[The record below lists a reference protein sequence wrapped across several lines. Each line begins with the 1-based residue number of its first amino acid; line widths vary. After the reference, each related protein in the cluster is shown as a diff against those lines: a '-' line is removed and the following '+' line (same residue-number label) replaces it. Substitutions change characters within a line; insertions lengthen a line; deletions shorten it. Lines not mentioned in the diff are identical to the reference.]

1 MEYINLQQEEL
12 YLINKDLIIDLL
24 DKADETIELMNK
36 HQEER
41 LEDMKHNIYDT
52 ILCIIGIENEF
63 DAKESY
69 YELFFH
75 YEIGLINRKKLIDKI
90 IK

>member
-1 MEYINLQQEEL
+1 M
-12 YLINKDLIIDLL
+12 INKDLIIDLL
-24 DKADETIELMNK
+24 DKADETIELINK

-41 LEDMKHNIYDT
+41 LENMKHSIYNT
-52 ILCIIGIENEF
+52 ILNTIGIENEF
-63 DAKESY
+63 AARESY

-75 YEIGLINRKKLIDKI
+75 YEIGLINREKLIDKI

>member
-12 YLINKDLIIDLL
+12 YLINKDLIINLL
-24 DKADETIELMNK
+24 DKADETIKLINK
-36 HQEER
+36 HEEES
-41 LEDMKHNIYDT
+41 LEDVKHSIYDT

-63 DAKESY
+63 DARESY

-75 YEIGLINRKKLIDKI
+75 YEIGLINRKKSLYKH
-90 IK
+90 

>member
-1 MEYINLQQEEL
+1 
-12 YLINKDLIIDLL
+12 LINKDLIIDLL

-52 ILCIIGIENEF
+52 ILNTIEIENEF
-63 DAKESY
+63 DARGSY
-69 YELFFH
+69 YELFFE
-75 YEIGLINRKKLIDKI
+75 YEIGLIDREKLIDKI

>member
-24 DKADETIELMNK
+24 DKADETIKLINK
-36 HQEER
+36 HEEES
-41 LEDMKHNIYDT
+41 LEDVKHSIYDT
-52 ILCIIGIENEF
+52 ILNTIEIENEF
-63 DAKESY
+63 DARESY
-69 YELFFH
+69 YELFFE
-75 YEIGLINRKKLIDKI
+75 YEIGLIDREKLIGKI